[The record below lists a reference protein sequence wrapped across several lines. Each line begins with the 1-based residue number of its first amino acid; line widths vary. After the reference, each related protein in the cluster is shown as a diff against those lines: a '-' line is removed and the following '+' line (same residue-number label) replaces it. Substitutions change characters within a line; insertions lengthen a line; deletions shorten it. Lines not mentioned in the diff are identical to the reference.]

1 MTPPA
6 GRPLPGD
13 LVENLAL
20 FCSRLREE
28 EIVVTP
34 GEEIDAARA
43 LLQIDLFDGE
53 AFYLALKTVLA
64 VRRAD
69 HPRFDRIFQVF
80 WKGEGTVP
88 VKAEREISP
97 RSGTK
102 AGTEGKGAREEW
114 AEEERGGRETSESA
128 SVGYSPQALLRRKSF
143 DAVTRGERE
152 EIERLL
158 ARLALRLAM
167 RRSRRTVPALRRG
180 PIDLR
185 RSFRALL
192 RSDGELLKLA
202 RRERKIEPARIVLL
216 CDVSGSM
223 DPHSRFILR
232 LLLSL
237 PRVSGRAE
245 VFVFN
250 TVLTHLT
257 PLLKNA
263 EADDLL
269 ADIGRAV
276 PDWAG
281 GTQIGACL
289 AEFLDAHG
297 ARLLDRR
304 STVLLFSDGL
314 DRGES
319 DLLVYAMEGIR
330 KRARKIIWLNPLLG
344 EPGYQPLCRGM
355 QDALP
360 FVDYFE
366 KGHNLESLEALV
378 ELL

>member
-1 MTPPA
+1 MRPPD
-6 GRPLPGD
+6 RPLPGD
-13 LVENLAL
+13 LVENLVL
-20 FCSRLREE
+20 FCRRLREE
-28 EIVVTP
+28 GVAATL

-43 LLQIDLFDGE
+43 LMQIDLFDGE

-69 HPRFDRIFQVF
+69 HPRFDRVFQAF
-80 WKGEGTVP
+80 WKGEGTPP
-88 VKAEREISP
+88 VKTEREIPP
-97 RSGTK
+97 RSGAK
-102 AGTEGKGAREEW
+102 AGPEGKGGRDEW
-114 AEEERGGRETSESA
+114 AEEDRGGRETSGSA
-128 SVGYSPQALLRRKSF
+128 SVGYSPEALLRRKSF
-143 DAVTRGERE
+143 DAVTREERE
-152 EIERLL
+152 ELERLL
-158 ARLALRLAM
+158 ARLALRLAA
-167 RRSRRTVPALRRG
+167 RRSRRTVPALRKG

-192 RSDGELLKLA
+192 RHDGELLKLA
-202 RRERKIEPARIVLL
+202 RRKRKIEPARIVLL

-232 LLLSL
+232 LILSL
-237 PRVSGRAE
+237 PQVSNRAE

-263 EADDLL
+263 EVEDLL
-269 ADIGRAV
+269 AEIGRAV

-289 AEFLDAHG
+289 AEFVEEHG

-304 STVLLFSDGL
+304 STVVIFSDGL

-319 DLLVYAMEGIR
+319 DLLLYAMEGIR
-330 KRARKIIWLNPLLG
+330 KRAKKIIWLNPLLG
-344 EPGYQPLCRGM
+344 DPGYQPLCRGM
-355 QDALP
+355 QNALP
-360 FVDYFE
+360 FVDHFE
-366 KGHNLESLEALV
+366 KGHNLESFEALV
-378 ELL
+378 EMLP